1 MSLNRGEINP
11 LGILE
16 LRRLTFIPEHFAT
29 ILVSTRNNMQNLESW
44 IEYNL
49 NSRYCIQNTYGL
61 DTNKKLVEMIKIGIE
76 EPKEMTMF
84 TLGCRYLYNQKD

>member
-1 MSLNRGEINP
+1 MSLNRGTVNP

-16 LRRLTFIPEHFAT
+16 LRKLEFVPKHFST
-29 ILVSTRNNMQNLESW
+29 ILINPYNDIQKVEHW

-49 NSRYCIQNTYGL
+49 NSRYAIQNTFGL
-61 DTNKKLVEMIKIGIE
+61 DHNKKLVEMTKIGIE
-76 EPKEMTMF
+76 DPKEMTML